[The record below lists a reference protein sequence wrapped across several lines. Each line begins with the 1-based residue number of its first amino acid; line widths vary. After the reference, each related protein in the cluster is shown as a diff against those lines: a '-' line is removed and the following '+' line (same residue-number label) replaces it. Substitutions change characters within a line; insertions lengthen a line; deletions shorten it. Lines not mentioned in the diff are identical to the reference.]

1 VLARDNSLQ
10 LMTVKSPPARHRR
23 YSYTVSMKKY
33 QQQSIPAE
41 PAATSHQSRIPQ
53 ISCRR
58 REPPSKNQQ
67 RM

>member
-1 VLARDNSLQ
+1 
-10 LMTVKSPPARHRR
+10 
-23 YSYTVSMKKY
+23 MKKY

-67 RM
+67 RMIQLNNGAVGIGLQPTPRGS